1 MHDMWPFS
9 GICHY
14 NAGCEGL
21 KKECGNCPY
30 LVHPTLKDISHTV
43 WKKKKDIYKDICFV
57 GCSQWI
63 AAEGKKSSL
72 LKDQQILSI
81 PNPINTSVFRPINKK
96 EARKRAHLPENK
108 FLLLFGADRID
119 DDRKGLSYLLA
130 ALKHMYKEN
139 PASADKIEVIIFGQ
153 IKNEMDLQLPFVIHP
168 IGYVRGDNQL
178 VDMYNCADLF
188 IIPSLEDN
196 LPNTIMEAMACG
208 VPCVGFRTGGIPEM
222 IDHQINGYVAEMR
235 NSEDLANGICWVAR
249 LSATPILSGNAV
261 QKVHAS
267 YSEAL
272 IAQRYNT
279 LYQKLLL

>member
-1 MHDMWPFS
+1 
-9 GICHY
+9 
-14 NAGCEGL
+14 
-21 KKECGNCPY
+21 
-30 LVHPTLKDISHTV
+30 
-43 WKKKKDIYKDICFV
+43 
-57 GCSQWI
+57 
-63 AAEGKKSSL
+63 
-72 LKDQQILSI
+72 
-81 PNPINTSVFRPINKK
+81 
-96 EARKRAHLPENK
+96 
-108 FLLLFGADRID
+108 
-119 DDRKGLSYLLA
+119 
-130 ALKHMYKEN
+130 MYKEN